1 MKTPCGTFRVATLAA
16 IAVGAL
22 LSIRAFAERNPEPT
36 EPPKSQATFVLKIKN
51 ATRVKDTA
59 RFEDILKH
67 LKTQLYDIVI
77 REEDGTQKHLVP
89 GSSVKLDIKTDKVT
103 TSEGAE
109 NSPTGHTRMPGH
121 THMASQPGVMRQ
133 IASMYSSDIN
143 TVVNEMQ

>member
-1 MKTPCGTFRVATLAA
+1 MKIASGTYKVAILVA

-22 LSIRAFAERNPEPT
+22 LSFRLFAERKAEPT

-51 ATRVKDTA
+51 VTPVKDTD
-59 RFEDILKH
+59 RFEEILKH
-67 LKTQLYDIVI
+67 LKTQLYDVVI
-77 REEDGTQKHLVP
+77 HEKDRTQKHLVP

-121 THMASQPGVMRQ
+121 THMAAQPGVMRQ